1 MKVIFLKKSTMLAII
16 SIIVVMIMAMS
27 GCSGNDNDS
36 TSLIEPEEITNIYL
50 INGVTDEVTKLTD
63 GEYKLVADT
72 ITELKFKKEGK
83 MPSLQMC
90 IIVETSYEKEF
101 VLKYDQTDGLY
112 LSGEGI
118 TGYFD
123 GGKEIEDLLIK
134 AEKKYAYGSMVDYAE
149 IANSMKNS
157 SSK

>member
-1 MKVIFLKKSTMLAII
+1 MIFLKKRIMLVII
-16 SIIVVMIMAMS
+16 SLIAIMMMV
-27 GCSGNDNDS
+27 GCSDNDNN
-36 TSLIEPEEITNIYL
+36 TSSVEPEEITNIYL
-50 INGVTDEVTKLTD
+50 INGVTDEKVELTD
-63 GEYKLVADT
+63 DEYQLVSDT

-118 TGYFD
+118 SGYFD
-123 GGKEIEDLLIK
+123 GGKELETMLIN

-149 IANSMKNS
+149 IANGMKNS

>member
-1 MKVIFLKKSTMLAII
+1 MKKSLVFSII
-16 SIIVVMIMAMS
+16 SVIVIMIMMMS
-27 GCSGNDNDS
+27 GCSENDNNS
-36 TSLIEPEEITNIYL
+36 TSSIAPEEITKIYL
-50 INGVTDEVTKLTD
+50 INGVTDEVTELTD
-63 GEYKLVADT
+63 DEYKVVADT

-112 LSGEGI
+112 LSGECI

-123 GGKEIEDLLIK
+123 GGEKIEDILIS
-134 AEKKYAYGSMVDYAE
+134 AENKYAYGSMVDYAE
-149 IANSMKNS
+149 IASNMKNN

>member
-1 MKVIFLKKSTMLAII
+1 MMMV
-16 SIIVVMIMAMS
+16 
-27 GCSGNDNDS
+27 GCSDNDHN
-36 TSLIEPEEITNIYL
+36 TSSVEPEEITNIYL
-50 INGVTDEVTKLTD
+50 INGVTDEKVELAD
-63 GEYKLVADT
+63 DEYQLVSDT

-90 IIVETSYEKEF
+90 IIVETSYDKEF

-118 TGYFD
+118 SGYFD
-123 GGKEIEDLLIK
+123 GGKELETMLIN
-134 AEKKYAYGSMVDYAE
+134 AEKKYAYGTMVDYAE
-149 IANSMKNS
+149 IANGMKNS

>member
-1 MKVIFLKKSTMLAII
+1 MIFLKKSLVFSII
-16 SIIVVMIMAMS
+16 SVIVIMIMMMS
-27 GCSGNDNDS
+27 GCSGNDNNS
-36 TSLIEPEEITNIYL
+36 TSSIAPEEITKIYL
-50 INGVTDEVTKLTD
+50 INGVTDEVTELTD
-63 GEYKLVADT
+63 DEYKVVADT
-72 ITELKFKKEGK
+72 ITELKFEKEGK

-123 GGKEIEDLLIK
+123 GGEKIEDILIS

-149 IANSMKNS
+149 IASNMKNN

>member
-1 MKVIFLKKSTMLAII
+1 MKKSITLVII
-16 SIIVVMIMAMS
+16 SVIVVMMMAMV
-27 GCSGNDNDS
+27 GCSDNDNN
-36 TSLIEPEEITNIYL
+36 TSSIEPEKITNIYL
-50 INGVTDEVTKLTD
+50 INGVTDEVTELTED
-63 GEYKLVADT
+63 EYNLVADK

-123 GGKEIEDLLIK
+123 GGEKIEDILIS

-149 IANSMKNS
+149 IASNMKNN